1 LISTIKTKSE
11 NQVDIILAQR
21 TLSTEH
27 PVASIRVSP
36 DGNRLRLNIIGSLN
50 APGTAFIWDDTINP
64 VRTGKYTHVEVD
76 CSDIT
81 YIDGSGV
88 ALLLKLREEAGLS
101 GGKLELNNLKDEHK
115 KLITLTWDCDLTQLI
130 PTNKEHRG
138 LAEAVGKTTV
148 ELMKGLHDLIAF
160 VGESSVMIIQSIRH
174 PGQVRWKD
182 VFLSCIHVGV
192 DSLFIITLLGF
203 LMGLI
208 MSFQSAI
215 SLQRFGGEIFVP
227 NMLGLVMFREMGP
240 LVTAILLAARSG
252 SAFAAEI
259 GTMKINEELD
269 ALTTMGLSPM
279 RFLVVPK
286 LLSALA
292 MVPIMTLFF
301 NLASLVGGA
310 VVMLSL
316 GFPLVT
322 FTSRVFSYLGYGD
335 FMGGMFKALVFSILV
350 AGIGCLRGMQTRSG
364 ASAVGL
370 STTSA
375 VVSGIILI
383 AFADGIFAIAF
394 YYLNI

>member
-1 LISTIKTKSE
+1 MSEHTLPTQHPKAIISATS
-11 NQVDIILAQR
+11 Q
-21 TLSTEH
+21 
-27 PVASIRVSP
+27 P
-36 DGNRLRLNIIGSLN
+36 DGPVLALAGHLD
-50 APGTAFIWDDTINP
+50 APGTTAIWDEAIQLVQSAP
-64 VRTGKYTHVEVD
+64 PSHVKVD
-76 CSDIT
+76 LGEIE
-81 YIDGSGV
+81 YMDGAGL
-88 ALLLKLREEAGLS
+88 ALLLMLKEKTMEN
-101 GGKLELNNLKDEHK
+101 GGSLELVNLSERFQH
-115 KLITLTWDCDLTQLI
+115 LVNLAWDCDLPSMRFANQE
-130 PTNKEHRG
+130 KRG
-138 LAEAVGKTTV
+138 FAEAVGRATGEV
-148 ELMKGLHDLIAF
+148 LAGLQEMVCF
-160 VGESSVMIIQSIRH
+160 VGEATVMILSSARH
-174 PGQVRWKD
+174 PLQVRWKD
-182 VFLSCIHVGV
+182 VLLSCINVGV

-279 RFLVVPK
+279 RFLVIPK

-292 MVPIMTLFF
+292 MVPLMTLFF

-322 FTSRVFSYLGYGD
+322 FTSRVFTYLNFVG
-335 FMGGMFKALVFSILV
+335 FWGGMLKALVFAVLV
-350 AGIGCLRGMQTRSG
+350 AGVGCLRGMQTRTG

-375 VVSGIILI
+375 VVSGIIAI
-383 AFADGIFAIAF
+383 AFADGVFAVAY
-394 YYLNI
+394 YYLGI

>member
-1 LISTIKTKSE
+1 MSYETP
-11 NQVDIILAQR
+11 LA
-21 TLSTEH
+21 SH
-27 PVASIRVSP
+27 IGAAVAVSP
-36 DGNRLRLNIIGSLN
+36 DKERLFLGLKGRLDALG
-50 APGTAFIWDDTINP
+50 AAAVWDDAVNS
-64 VRTGKYTHVEVD
+64 VRVAGYAHVTAD
-76 CSDIT
+76 CADIE
-81 YIDGSGV
+81 YMDGAGL
-88 ALLLKLREEAGLS
+88 ALLLKLREEAALQ
-101 GGKLELNNLKDEHK
+101 GGHLELRNLRDEYRQ
-115 KLITLTWDCDLTQLI
+115 LIDLTWDCELPRWT
-130 PTNKEHRG
+130 PKAKERRG
-138 LAEAVGKTTV
+138 FAEAVGEATG
-148 ELMKGLHDLIAF
+148 EALENIRQLFCF
-160 VGESSVMIIQSIRH
+160 VGQVAAMTFKSLVNPR
-174 PGQVRWKD
+174 QVRLKD
-182 VFLSCIHVGV
+182 VLLSCINIGV
-192 DSLFIITLLGF
+192 DSLFIITLIGF

-208 MSFQSAI
+208 MSFQSAV

-279 RFLVVPK
+279 RFMVIPKIFATLLV
-286 LLSALA
+286 
-292 MVPIMTLFF
+292 MPIMIIFF

-322 FTSRVFSYLGYGD
+322 YTSRVFAFVDYAD
-335 FMGGMFKALVFSILV
+335 FWGGMFKGMVFALLV
-350 AGIGCLRGMQTRSG
+350 AGVGCLRGMQTRSG

-383 AFADGIFAIAF
+383 AFADGLFAMAF
-394 YYLNI
+394 FYLGI

>member
-1 LISTIKTKSE
+1 
-11 NQVDIILAQR
+11 
-21 TLSTEH
+21 LSTEH

-36 DGNRLRLNIIGSLN
+36 DGDRLRLGLNGRLN

-64 VRTGKYTHVEVD
+64 VRTGNYAHVEAD
-76 CSDIT
+76 CTDIT
-81 YIDGSGV
+81 YLDGSGV
-88 ALLLKLREEAGLS
+88 ALLLKLRDEAALS
-101 GGKLELNNLKDEHK
+101 GGKLELNNLKDEYK
-115 KLITLTWDCDLTQLI
+115 KLIALTWDCALPQWT
-130 PTNKEHRG
+130 PKTGERRG
-138 LAEAVGKTTV
+138 LAVAVGEATE
-148 ELMKGLHDLIAF
+148 ELWKGLHDMIAF

-174 PGQVRWKD
+174 PDQVRWKD
-182 VFLSCIHVGV
+182 VFLSCVNVGV

-208 MSFQSAI
+208 MSFQSAV

-240 LVTAILLAARSG
+240 LVTSILLAARSG

-292 MVPIMTLFF
+292 MVPLMTMFF

-322 FTSRVFSYLGYGD
+322 FTSRIFAYLDYSD
-335 FMGGMFKALVFSILV
+335 FLGGMFKALVFSILV
-350 AGIGCLRGMQTRSG
+350 AGVGCLRGMQTRSG

-375 VVSGIILI
+375 VVSGIIMI
-383 AFADGIFAIAF
+383 AFADGIFAMAF

>member
-1 LISTIKTKSE
+1 MPQHSLPR
-11 NQVDIILAQR
+11 D
-21 TLSTEH
+21 H
-27 PVASIRVSP
+27 PGASVVASRDGGESRLVIR
-36 DGNRLRLNIIGSLN
+36 GRLD
-50 APGTAFIWDDTINP
+50 APGTAHVWDTATDAARAAANSP
-64 VRTGKYTHVEVD
+64 QAGVEAD
-76 CSDIT
+76 CAGID
-81 YIDGSGV
+81 YMDGSGV
-88 ALLLKLREEAGLS
+88 ALLLKLREVVAGA
-101 GGKLELNNLKDEHK
+101 GGSL
-115 KLITLTWDCDLTQLI
+115 TLTGLKPQHSQLMDMTWHC
-130 PTNKEHRG
+130 PPERDPAAPERRG
-138 LAEAVGKTTV
+138 LAQRVGRSAY
-148 ELMKGLHDLIAF
+148 EILHAAREMVSF
-160 VGESSVMIIQSIRH
+160 VGEASAIITTALLRPSRI
-174 PGQVRWKD
+174 RWKD
-182 VFLSCIHVGV
+182 VMLSCVQVGV
-192 DSLFIITLLGF
+192 DSLFIITLIGF

-240 LVTAILLAARSG
+240 LVTSILLAARSG

-292 MVPIMTLFF
+292 MVPLMTLFF

-310 VVMLSL
+310 LVMLSL

-322 FTSRVFSYLGYGD
+322 FTSRVFSYVHYND
-335 FMGGMFKALVFSILV
+335 FFGGMAKALVFSVLV
-350 AGIGCLRGMQTRSG
+350 AGVGCLRGMQTRSG

-375 VVSGIILI
+375 VVTGIIFI
-383 AFADGIFAIAF
+383 AFADGLFAVAF
-394 YYLNI
+394 YYLKI

>member
-1 LISTIKTKSE
+1 MPTTGLGVTIVP
-11 NQVDIILAQR
+11 QHPLPPGHPGAFVLA
-21 TLSTEH
+21 LPGAGH
-27 PVASIRVSP
+27 
-36 DGNRLRLNIIGSLN
+36 LRLEVRGRFD
-50 APGTAFIWDDTINP
+50 APGTAHVWDQAILAARAGSGG
-64 VRTGKYTHVEVD
+64 VAEAD
-76 CSDIT
+76 CSGIE
-81 YIDGSGV
+81 YLDGSGM
-88 ALLLKLREEAGLS
+88 ALLLKLREVVAEAGGTLS
-101 GGKLELNNLKDEHK
+101 LINLAPRYR
-115 KLITLTWDCDLTQLI
+115 QLI
-130 PTNKEHRG
+130 DMTGTSLLTDWDREESERRG
-138 LAEAVGKTTV
+138 LAERVGRATRDVLAGAREMV
-148 ELMKGLHDLIAF
+148 EF
-160 VGESSVMIIQSIRH
+160 VGEASVIITRSLLH
-174 PGQVRWKD
+174 PSKVRWKD
-182 VFLSCIHVGV
+182 VLISCVHVGV
-192 DSLFIITLLGF
+192 DSLFIISLLGF

-240 LVTAILLAARSG
+240 LVTSILLAARSG

-292 MVPIMTLFF
+292 MVPLMTLFF

-310 VVMLSL
+310 LVMLSL

-322 FTSRVFSYLGYGD
+322 FTSRVFSYVHYND
-335 FMGGMFKALVFSILV
+335 FFGGMAKALVFSILV
-350 AGIGCLRGMQTRSG
+350 AGVGCLRGMQTRSG

-375 VVSGIILI
+375 VVTGIIFI
-383 AFADGIFAIAF
+383 AFADGLFAVAF
-394 YYLNI
+394 YYLKI

>member
-1 LISTIKTKSE
+1 MTNELW
-11 NQVDIILAQR
+11 LG
-21 TLSTEH
+21 
-27 PVASIRVSP
+27 IR
-36 DGNRLRLNIIGSLN
+36 
-50 APGTAFIWDDTINP
+50 A
-64 VRTGKYTHVEVD
+64 
-76 CSDIT
+76 
-81 YIDGSGV
+81 
-88 ALLLKLREEAGLS
+88 
-101 GGKLELNNLKDEHK
+101 
-115 KLITLTWDCDLTQLI
+115 
-130 PTNKEHRG
+130 
-138 LAEAVGKTTV
+138 
-148 ELMKGLHDLIAF
+148 MIAF
-160 VGESSVMIIQSIRH
+160 VGESTLLLGQALLH

-182 VFLSCIHVGV
+182 VVLSCINVGV
-192 DSLFIITLLGF
+192 ESLFIIALIGF

-240 LVTAILLAARSG
+240 LVTSILLAARSG

-286 LLSALA
+286 LLATM
-292 MVPIMTLFF
+292 MVIPLMTMFF

-316 GFPLVT
+316 GYPLVT
-322 FTSRVFSYLGYGD
+322 FTSRVFSYLSLTD
-335 FMGGMFKALVFSILV
+335 FWGGMAKALVFSFLV
-350 AGIGCLRGMQTRSG
+350 AGVGCLRGMQTRSG

-383 AFADGIFAIAF
+383 AFADGLFAMAF
-394 YYLNI
+394 YYIGI

>member
-1 LISTIKTKSE
+1 MPLTASPTGAQPAAISADSRPGVLT
-11 NQVDIILAQR
+11 LA
-21 TLSTEH
+21 LS
-27 PVASIRVSP
+27 
-36 DGNRLRLNIIGSLN
+36 GRLD
-50 APGTAFIWDDTINP
+50 APGTSAVWDEAMRLVAP
-64 VRTGKYTHVEVD
+64 PAPARVEADLGGVA
-76 CSDIT
+76 
-81 YIDGSGV
+81 YLDGAGV
-88 ALLLKLREEAGLS
+88 ALLLKLREAVAQGGGTLVLQNLSEQYGHLVGLTWNS
-101 GGKLELNNLKDEHK
+101 EFPEWKKDGRERRGFAENVGQAAHD
-115 KLITLTWDCDLTQLI
+115 TLT
-130 PTNKEHRG
+130 G
-138 LAEAVGKTTV
+138 LR
-148 ELMKGLHDLIAF
+148 ELLCF
-160 VGESSVMIIQSIRH
+160 VGESSSMIVHSLRH
-174 PGQVRWKD
+174 PSQVRWKD
-182 VFLSCIHVGV
+182 VVRSCVNVGV
-192 DSLFIITLLGF
+192 DSLFIILLIGF

-215 SLQRFGGEIFVP
+215 SLQRFGGEIFIP

-286 LLSALA
+286 LLSSMA
-292 MVPIMTLFF
+292 MVPLMTMFF

-322 FTSRVFSYLGYGD
+322 FTSRVFAYLNYAG
-335 FMGGMFKALVFSILV
+335 FWGGMLKALVFSVLV
-350 AGIGCLRGMQTRSG
+350 AGVGCLRGIQTRTG

-375 VVSGIILI
+375 VVSGIVAI
-383 AFADGIFAIAF
+383 AFADGLFALAY
-394 YYLNI
+394 YYLGI